1 MKFTVRIELRG
12 INPYVMVSEAQ
23 AQQIRPDWKRPIP
36 VTVQVN
42 GQPEPPAR
50 VNMMPAGD
58 GSFLLYLDGAIRKA
72 SATAVGDTFEV
83 SLAFDDSYRGGP
95 AHAMPAEFAARLDA
109 NPVAKARWD
118 QLSPSLQK
126 EMLRYLARLKSDAAR
141 TRNIEQALNVLNG
154 AKVRFMAR
162 AWN

>member
-1 MKFTVRIELRG
+1 MKFTARIELRG

-58 GSFLLYLDGAIRKA
+58 GSFLLYFDGAIRKA
-72 SATAVGDTFEV
+72 SATAVGDTVEV

>member
-1 MKFTVRIELRG
+1 MKFTARIELRG
-12 INPYVMVSEAQ
+12 INPYVMVSEAR

-58 GSFLLYLDGAIRKA
+58 GSFLLYLDGSIRKA
-72 SATAVGDTFEV
+72 SGTKVGDTV
-83 SLAFDDSYRGGP
+83 DVTVAFDDRYRGGP
-95 AHAMPAEFAARLDA
+95 AHAIPAEFAARLDA

-118 QLSPSLQK
+118 QLAPSLQK
-126 EMLRYLARLKSDAAR
+126 EILRYFARLKSDAAR
-141 TRNIEQALNVLNG
+141 SRNIDQALNVLNG
-154 AKVRFMAR
+154 AKARFMAR
-162 AWN
+162 PWN

>member
-1 MKFTVRIELRG
+1 MKFTTRIELRG

-72 SATAVGDTFEV
+72 SATAVGDTVEV

-126 EMLRYLARLKSDAAR
+126 EMLRHFARLKSDAAR

>member
-1 MKFTVRIELRG
+1 MKFTARIELRG

-72 SATAVGDTFEV
+72 SATAVGNTVEV

-109 NPVAKARWD
+109 NPVARARWD

>member
-1 MKFTVRIELRG
+1 MKFTTRIELRG
-12 INPYVMVSEAQ
+12 INPYVMVSDAQ

-72 SATAVGDTFEV
+72 SATAVCDTVEV

-126 EMLRYLARLKSDAAR
+126 EMLRHFARLKSDAAR

>member
-12 INPYVMVSEAQ
+12 INPYVMVSDAQ

-58 GSFLLYLDGAIRKA
+58 GSFLLYLDGTIRKA
-72 SATAVGDTFEV
+72 SATAVGDTVEV

-95 AHAMPAEFAARLDA
+95 AHAMPSEFAARLDA
-109 NPVAKARWD
+109 NPVARARWD

-126 EMLRYLARLKSDAAR
+126 EMLRYFARLKSDDAR

-154 AKVRFMAR
+154 TRDRFMAR
-162 AWN
+162 TWN

>member
-1 MKFTVRIELRG
+1 MKFTARIELRG
-12 INPYVMVSEAQ
+12 INPYVMVSEAR

-72 SATAVGDTFEV
+72 SATTVGDTVEV

-126 EMLRYLARLKSDAAR
+126 EMLRYLTRLKSDAAR

>member
-1 MKFTVRIELRG
+1 MKFTARIELRC

-72 SATAVGDTFEV
+72 SATAVGDTVEV

>member
-1 MKFTVRIELRG
+1 MKFTARIELRG
-12 INPYVMVSEAQ
+12 INPYVMVSEAL
-23 AQQIRPDWKRPIP
+23 AHQIRPDWKRPIP

-50 VNMMPAGD
+50 VNMMPAGH
-58 GSFLLYLDGAIRKA
+58 GSFLLYLDGSIRKA
-72 SATAVGDTFEV
+72 SGTTVSDTV
-83 SLAFDDSYRGGP
+83 KVTVTFDDNYRGGP
-95 AHAMPAEFAARLDA
+95 AHEMPAEFAARLDA

-126 EMLRYLARLKSDAAR
+126 EMLRYFARLKSDAAR

-154 AKVRFMAR
+154 AKDRFMAR

>member
-1 MKFTVRIELRG
+1 MKFTSRIELRG
-12 INPYVMVSEAQ
+12 INPYVMVSEAL

-72 SATAVGDTFEV
+72 SATAVGNTVEV

-109 NPVAKARWD
+109 NPVARARWD

>member
-1 MKFTVRIELRG
+1 MKFTARIELRG

-42 GQPEPPAR
+42 GRPEPPAR

-72 SATAVGDTFEV
+72 SATAAGDTVEV

-109 NPVAKARWD
+109 NPVARARWD

>member
-1 MKFTVRIELRG
+1 MKFTGQIELRG
-12 INPYVMVSEAQ
+12 INPYVMVSEAR

-36 VTVQVN
+36 VMVQVN

-58 GSFLLYLDGAIRKA
+58 GSFLLYLNGPIRKA
-72 SATAVGDTFEV
+72 SVTTVGDTVEV
-83 SLAFDDSYRGGP
+83 SVAFDDSYRGGP
-95 AHAMPAEFAARLDA
+95 EHAMPAEFAARLDA

-126 EMLRYLARLKSDAAR
+126 EMLRYFARLKSDEAR

-154 AKVRFMAR
+154 AKDRFMAR